1 MSAWLYSIKNIQ
13 LNVDK
18 NIILLVTLLLVG
30 SHNEKFLRGPVSR
43 HSRRPTIG
51 KFELFDVFA
60 DTHFLSQWLV
70 NIKSEY

>member
-13 LNVDK
+13 LNADK
-18 NIILLVTLLLVG
+18 NIVTLLLVG
-30 SHNEKFLRGPVSR
+30 SHNETFLRGPVSR

-60 DTHFLSQWLV
+60 DTHLPPQWLV
-70 NIKSEY
+70 NIKSE